1 MFLPLLS
8 LYGYTSNCN
17 IKLNITE
24 YPSERLLLQRGRRSL
39 FCLSAKNFKNQWE
52 DSKKI
57 RQRESERRN
66 LQSRRKIIGNTPS
79 NATPFLRVNE
89 GRFEVIQF
97 TLPKPQIVLVDL

>member
-1 MFLPLLS
+1 LPV
-8 LYGYTSNCN
+8 C
-17 IKLNITE
+17 KKFE
-24 YPSERLLLQRGRRSL
+24 
-39 FCLSAKNFKNQWE
+39 NQWE

-79 NATPFLRVNE
+79 NATHFLRVSE